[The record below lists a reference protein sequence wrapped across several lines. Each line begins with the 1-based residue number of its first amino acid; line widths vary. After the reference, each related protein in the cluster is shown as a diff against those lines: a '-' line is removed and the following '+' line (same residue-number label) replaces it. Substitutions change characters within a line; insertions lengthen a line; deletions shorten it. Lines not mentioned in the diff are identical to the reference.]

1 MPYQVGYLPVVV
13 EEDLP
18 KLNADIR
25 DRIRRAIERRLTTEP
40 RHYGEPLRHQLKGF
54 WRLRVGDYRVIYRI
68 ENQRIWIVAIGH
80 RKTVYVLILHSQ
92 RRLWR
97 PS

>member
-1 MPYQVGYLPVVV
+1 MPYQIAYLPVVV
-13 EEDLP
+13 DDDLP

-25 DRIRRAIERRLTTEP
+25 ARIRRAIEQRLTTEP
-40 RHYGEPLRHQLKGF
+40 QYYGEPLRHQLKGF

-68 ENQRIWIVAIGH
+68 ESQTIWVVAVGH
-80 RKTVYVLILHSQ
+80 RKVIYALRPV
-92 RRLWR
+92 RFLWR